1 MSDNFAEKNILVV
14 DNSPLM
20 TRMIKSYLVKAGFDA
35 ENISTAT
42 DGQQALLLA
51 ELQAFHLITSGM
63 HMRALGGFELLKK
76 LRESGEKRIK
86 ETPLVFITSERKES
100 MTRDLE
106 QAGGNGYLSK
116 PFTTDA
122 LIKTIKNVF
131 NDDKESFV
139 EPKPTFTQVID
150 VADNKISSPKI
161 VSAFIESTLEA
172 LSQYMVTAEVESM
185 VTGDS
190 LRGDFISWIDL
201 ADKDMDSK
209 LIILMIF
216 PKSVASDLYENIF
229 GEVDMNSVSGIV
241 EELVNIIAGI
251 VKSKLI
257 GKGSDI
263 YRLVHPDSEYQL
275 SDEATMDLQMGLPVS
290 KRGENI
296 FPNVFEIGA
305 SKFTLPF
312 SIKKEK
318 IYLQVSFQSI

>member
-1 MSDNFAEKNILVV
+1 MSDDFTEKNILVV

-42 DGQQALLLA
+42 DGQQAYSLA

-63 HMRALGGFELLKK
+63 HMRALGGLELLKK
-76 LRESGEKRIK
+76 LRESEEERLKK
-86 ETPLVFITSERKES
+86 TPLVLITSERKAN

-122 LIKTIKNVF
+122 LIDTVKNVF
-131 NDDKESFV
+131 NHEKESFV
-139 EPKPTFTQVID
+139 EPKPIFSD
-150 VADNKISSPKI
+150 VVDVLKNNVSSPKI
-161 VSAFIESTLEA
+161 VSAFVASTLEA
-172 LSQYMVTAEVESM
+172 LSQYMVTAEVENLIN
-185 VTGDS
+185 GDG

-201 ADKDMDSK
+201 TDTEMNSK
-209 LIILMIF
+209 LIILMVF
-216 PKSVASDLYENIF
+216 PKSVVIDLYENLF
-229 GEVDMNSVSGIV
+229 GEVDMDSVSGIV

-257 GKGSDI
+257 GHGADI

-275 SDEATMDLQMGLPVS
+275 SDEATVDLQMGLPIS
-290 KRGENI
+290 KKGDNI
-296 FPNVFEIGA
+296 FSDVLEPGA
-305 SKFTLPF
+305 SNFTVPF
-312 SIKKEK
+312 NIKEEK
-318 IYLQVSFQSI
+318 VYLQVSFQEP